1 MHMRFSDKQKQE
13 LVSRYYSSNSVFD
26 ICLQSGVPRSTFYT
40 WLKPYQTE
48 VTPSGHIVSAN
59 EFIKMKQRLEKLEQK
74 IEVLQKV
81 GCTVS
86 SPLQDKLQELS
97 KSYGQYSVHTLCDAL
112 CVSRGTFYNHI
123 FRRKEVTVYDKR
135 REEMREHIQ
144 TVFEESRQRFGTNK
158 IAAVLAE
165 RGIKTTPKYVAEL
178 MREMGIESIVINSKK
193 EYKKYL
199 RLAKKQNHLQRQFQ
213 VSEPNRFWVS
223 DVACF
228 KINDKYHYVCI
239 ILDLFSRK
247 IVAYGMSPKNST
259 YLITS
264 AFKRAFKERGNPQ
277 QLTFHSDQGAQYT
290 SKALRKLLRMNE
302 VVQPFSKSGSP
313 YDNAVAEAFF
323 ASMKKE
329 ELYRTIYKSERQF
342 CESVDNYI
350 HFYNTERPHSTLN
363 YKTPDKFELLYEEKK
378 ANAI

>member
-1 MHMRFSDKQKQE
+1 M
-13 LVSRYYSSNSVFD
+13 VNTA
-26 ICLQSGVPRSTFYT
+26 I
-40 WLKPYQTE
+40 
-48 VTPSGHIVSAN
+48 
-59 EFIKMKQRLEKLEQK
+59 
-74 IEVLQKV
+74 
-81 GCTVS
+81 
-86 SPLQDKLQELS
+86 
-97 KSYGQYSVHTLCDAL
+97 HTLCDAL
-112 CVSRGTFYNHI
+112 CISRDTFYNYI

-144 TVFEESRQRFGTNK
+144 AVFEESRQRFSANK
-158 IAAVLAE
+158 ITAVLSE

-178 MREMGIESIVINSKK
+178 MREMGIASIVISSKK
-193 EYKKYL
+193 EYKKHL
-199 RLAKKQNHLQRQFQ
+199 RLTKKQNHLQRQFQ

-223 DVACF
+223 DVTCF
-228 KINDKYHYVCI
+228 KINDKYNYVCM

-247 IVAYGMSPKNST
+247 SVAHGISPKNST

-264 AFKRAFKERGNPQ
+264 TFKRAFKERDNPQ

-290 SKALRKLLRMNE
+290 SNALRKLLRMNK
-302 VVQPFSKSGSP
+302 VVQSFSKSGSP

-350 HFYNTERPHSTLN
+350 RFYNAERPHSTLN

-378 ANAI
+378 SNAI